1 MKKQLVKFRV
11 HLHPLNNLM
20 LKELQVVINEGK
32 DVIYYPSLSS
42 FSGFGR
48 ITSFIKETGKVLY
61 RHEDFTKEL
70 SPRYLSILTLISG
83 YDYCTGKQTKT
94 FIYLDESYFSSRE
107 DYVFFVKEQAY
118 KKREQFSAGMH
129 VEFELDTTQNLPTS
143 TGMDQIKYR
152 IMDLVSKRRKFREN
166 DSQKNR

>member
-20 LKELQVVINEGK
+20 LKELQVVINEAK
-32 DVIYYPSLSS
+32 DVIYYPSLPS

-48 ITSFIKETGKVLY
+48 VTGFIKETGKVLY
-61 RHEDFTKEL
+61 THGDFTKEL
-70 SPRYLSILTLISG
+70 APKFLSIFTLISG
-83 YDYCTGKQTKT
+83 YDYCTGKQAKT
-94 FIYLDESYFSSRE
+94 FIYLDESYFSSKE
-107 DYVFFVKEQAY
+107 DYVFFVREQAY

-152 IMDLVSKRRKFREN
+152 LMDLVSKRKKFRN
-166 DSQKNR
+166 KTV